1 MSTDTIKRKTF
12 FLDINETDFNAEIEN
27 IKKRFNRLIEQNKEL
42 IKENENLKDE
52 HYKDAEIAAM
62 KQQLEQV
69 QADSRRGFPISEA
82 EQKAILEWQSRHK
95 TEHHSME
102 PITKKIITKMK
113 QSPCYF
119 YCQFEGTALG
129 TFGIC
134 YCSTCERKAEEDY
147 EAWLLEETKKGNE
160 INYLTRRNKKREF
173 KTEKYDCSF
182 IFQEG
187 I

>member
-12 FLDINETDFNAEIEN
+12 FLDVNEADFNTEIEN
-27 IKKRFNRLIEQNKEL
+27 VKKRFNRLIEQNKEL

-69 QADSRRGFPISEA
+69 HADSRRGFPISEA
-82 EQKAILEWQSRHK
+82 EQKAILEWQSRHNDK
-95 TEHHSME
+95 YHSAE
-102 PITKKIITKMK
+102 KIRTKLK
-113 QSPCYF
+113 QKPCYF

-134 YCSTCERKAEEDY
+134 YCATCERKAEEDY
-147 EAWLLEETKKGNE
+147 EDWLVEETKKGNE
-160 INYLTRRNKKREF
+160 IDHLTRQNKKREF
-173 KTEKYDCSF
+173 KNEKYNCSF